1 MNDSAE
7 GASKRTAHERQT
19 RAADGGGGGSAEL
32 PLSSWSLDMVASWL
46 EDLKSQ
52 NNLHFQVDDVAVE
65 GRILAKMSQD
75 QLIQLSKNT
84 KAGITIFPA
93 KVRD

>member
-19 RAADGGGGGSAEL
+19 RAADGGGGGSAEF
-32 PLSSWSLDMVASWL
+32 PLSSWSRDTVASWL
-46 EDLKSQ
+46 ENLKRRNELQ
-52 NNLHFQVDDVAVE
+52 FQVDDVAVQ
-65 GRILAKMSQD
+65 GYILAMMSQD
-75 QLIQLSKNT
+75 QLIGLSKNER
-84 KAGITIFPA
+84 AGIVIFTA

>member
-19 RAADGGGGGSAEL
+19 RAADGGGGGSAEF

-52 NNLHFQVDDVAVE
+52 NRLHFKVDDVAVQ

-75 QLIQLSKNT
+75 QLIELSKNT
-84 KAGITIFPA
+84 KAGITIFLA
-93 KVRD
+93 KARD